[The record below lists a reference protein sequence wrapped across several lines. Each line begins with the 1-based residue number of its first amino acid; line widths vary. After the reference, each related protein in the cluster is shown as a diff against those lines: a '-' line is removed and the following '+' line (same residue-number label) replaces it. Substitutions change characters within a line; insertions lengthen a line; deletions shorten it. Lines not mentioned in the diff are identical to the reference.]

1 MQQLGSMDMKL
12 IGHPRPEYKNLFN
25 NLSKRPPRVKIFLRE
40 ISWEIFYRV
49 GNFSD
54 QI

>member
-1 MQQLGSMDMKL
+1 MQQLGSMGMKS
-12 IGHPRPEYKNLFN
+12 IGRPRPEYKNLFN
-25 NLSKRPPRVKIFLRE
+25 NLSKRPPRVKNFLRG
-40 ISWEIFYRV
+40 IFWEIFYRV